1 MPITIDIE
9 STNSIAKTS
18 NAGKAYHLQTAYA
31 HTFGREGEP
40 ERYPR
45 EFQIIIRS
53 DGNMP
58 IPYQIGTYTL
68 APSAIKVS
76 EYGSLEL
83 GYPQL
88 IPSKA
93 K

>member
-9 STNSIAKTS
+9 STNSISKIS
-18 NAGKAYHLQTAYA
+18 NAGKPYHLQTAYA
-31 HTFGREGEP
+31 HTFDREGEL

-45 EFQIIIRS
+45 QCQIIIRS

-68 APSAIKVS
+68 APSAIKVG

-83 GYPQL
+83 GYPEL
-88 IPSKA
+88 VSVK